1 MKKAAI
7 SPGTARLGSAWQ
19 ALPQRTRRMV
29 WIGLLLAALFVLGWS
44 LLPAW
49 RTVQEAPARHR
60 QLETQAARMR
70 LQASQAQH
78 LRTLPHSTP
87 DEARQALEAATRE
100 QFGPAA
106 RLSLPASGAGAGQG
120 EQATV
125 TLTAVPA
132 QALGL
137 WLSQVRTQA
146 RLLPTAAHLQRD
158 AQNRWSGTIDLGWPA
173 P

>member
-1 MKKAAI
+1 MNGATPP
-7 SPGTARLGSAWQ
+7 PGTARLAPAWQ
-19 ALPQRTRRMV
+19 ALPQRTRRLV
-29 WIGLLLAALFVLGWS
+29 VLLLVLSALGLLAWA

-70 LQASQAQH
+70 MLATQAQR
-78 LRTLPHSTP
+78 LRALPRSTP
-87 DEARQALEAATRE
+87 DEARQALESATRE
-100 QFGPAA
+100 QLGAAA
-106 RLSLPASGAGAGQG
+106 RVSLPAPGAGSGQG

-125 TLTAVPA
+125 TLTQVPA

-146 RLLPTAAHLQRD
+146 RVLPVAARLQRD